1 VLKRFLLVGKVQIGL
16 AIIGAFV
23 LMAIF
28 GQWFTDAVLGVT
40 PQDVDYTAIGGA
52 APSADH
58 WLGATSQGQD
68 VLAWMMYGTRTSM
81 LVGFASAIIGTVL
94 TVVIGAWAGFAGGVV
109 DRVLNGAILVFG
121 NFPVFAILFIV
132 AAAFQNANWVLVSI
146 VIGCVMWAGGAR
158 QIRAQTMS
166 LRGRDFTTALRTL
179 GESQHRI
186 ILVEVLPHLLGVI
199 SPMFLGLIAAG
210 VNMQAALAFLGIG
223 NPSEPSWGLM
233 INWAMT
239 QNALFRG
246 MWWWFV
252 PPGLA
257 LALIGFATTM
267 INFGLDEITNPTLSS
282 KRMSLMHK
290 YDAAKRRRDA
300 QRRQNRTEQRE
311 EVAV

>member
-1 VLKRFLLVGKVQIGL
+1 MLKRFLSVGKVQIGL

-23 LMAIF
+23 IMAIF
-28 GQWFTDAVLGVT
+28 GEWFTSSVLGLT
-40 PQDVDYTAIGGA
+40 PQQVDYTAIGGA
-52 APSADH
+52 PPSGDH

-68 VLAWMMYGTRTSM
+68 VLAWMLYGTRTSM
-81 LVGFASAIIGTVL
+81 LVGFSSAIIGTVL
-94 TVVIGAWAGFAGGVV
+94 TVVIGAWAGFSGGLV
-109 DRVLNGAILVFG
+109 DRFLNGAILVFG
-121 NFPVFAILFIV
+121 NFPVFAVLFII
-132 AAAFQNANWVLVSI
+132 AAIFQNANWILVSI
-146 VIGCVMWAGGAR
+146 VIGCVMWASGAR

-166 LRGRDFTTALRTL
+166 LRGRDFTTALKTL
-179 GESQHRI
+179 GESRARI

-199 SPMFLGLIAAG
+199 SPMFLGLISAG
-210 VNMQAALAFLGIG
+210 VNQQAALAFLGIG

-282 KRMSLMHK
+282 KRMKLMHR
-290 YDAAKRRRDA
+290 YQAAKGKRDMA
-300 QRRQNRTEQRE
+300 AAAPE
-311 EVAV
+311 EVSA

>member
-1 VLKRFLLVGKVQIGL
+1 MLKRFLMVGKVQIGL
-16 AIIGAFV
+16 AIILAFV
-23 LMAIF
+23 ILAIF
-28 GQWFTDAVLGVT
+28 GQWFTESVLGVT
-40 PQDVDYTAIGGA
+40 PQSVDYEAIGGA
-52 APSADH
+52 PPSTDH

-94 TVVIGAWAGFAGGVV
+94 TVVIGAWAGFAGGIV
-109 DRVLNGAILVFG
+109 DRFLNGAILVFG

-132 AAAFQNANWVLVSI
+132 AAIFQNANWMLVSI

-282 KRMSLMHK
+282 RRMKLMHK
-290 YDAAKRRRDA
+290 YLAAKRKRETA
-300 QRRQNRTEQRE
+300 QKSTQRQ
-311 EVAV
+311 EVAA

>member
-1 VLKRFLLVGKVQIGL
+1 MWKRFLLNTKVQIGL
-16 AIIGAFV
+16 AIILAFV
-23 LMAIF
+23 IMAIF
-28 GQWFTDAVLGVT
+28 GQWFTESVLGLT
-40 PQDVDYTAIGGA
+40 PQKVDYTAIGGA
-52 APSADH
+52 PPSAAH
-58 WLGATSQGQD
+58 PLGVTSQGQD

-81 LVGFASAIIGTVL
+81 LVGFSSAIIGTVL
-94 TVVIGAWAGFAGGVV
+94 TVVIGAWAGFSGGLV
-109 DRVLNGAILVFG
+109 DRFLNGAILVFG
-121 NFPVFAILFIV
+121 NFPVFAVLFII
-132 AAAFQNANWVLVSI
+132 AAIFQNANWILVSI
-146 VIGCVMWAGGAR
+146 VIGCIMWAGGAR

-179 GESQHRI
+179 GESNWRI

-210 VNMQAALAFLGIG
+210 VNQQAALAFLGIG

-246 MWWWFV
+246 LWWWFV

-282 KRMSLMHK
+282 HRMKLMRK
-290 YDAAKRRRDA
+290 YEAAKTKRA
-300 QRRQNRTEQRE
+300 AAGRTQ
-311 EVAV
+311 EVTA